1 MKSVTHPNE
10 PKSIGVRMNIIFTRY
25 IIETMKEDTMKVTFE
40 TLSKPGGAL
49 PDFLVNWASE
59 SYPITLFE
67 GLRKELD
74 KIKKLN
80 PHSRKKE
87 GSFKKLKLGDLEN

>member
-25 IIETMKEDTMKVTFE
+25 IIETMKEGTMKVTFE

-59 SYPITLFE
+59 NYPVTLLN
-67 GLRKELD
+67 GLAVQLRNLN
-74 KIKKLN
+74 KKKN
-80 PHSRKKE
+80 
-87 GSFKKLKLGDLEN
+87 